1 VCEIDKTQQQMSN
14 QIDISAQILER
25 VVKDQAMLARQ
36 LDATSQ
42 AAARLTLDRPPVEE
56 VPLPSRPSVCKPQM
70 GDWVQMR
77 ILMGTHIILVLK
89 VDMLGTT
96 CFNSICLRC
105 LFQGLWG
112 ESKDLER

>member
-42 AAARLTLDRPPVEE
+42 EVARLTLDRPPVEE
-56 VPLPSRPSVCKPQM
+56 VPLQV
-70 GDWVQMR
+70 
-77 ILMGTHIILVLK
+77 VLA
-89 VDMLGTT
+89 
-96 CFNSICLRC
+96 CASLR
-105 LFQGLWG
+105 WG
-112 ESKDLER
+112 IGFR